1 MVTQVDHDVFVK
13 MTVGK
18 RLPAL
23 SAAMLTQRA
32 QVRRSLEK
40 AWRAGRFADKNA
52 LDYYACGF

>member
-1 MVTQVDHDVFVK
+1 

-52 LDYYACGF
+52 LDYYACVPSILTLNLF